1 MTPSDIC
8 IVTVRDEPGV
18 RFGNPASI
26 ILEELNPPFGEMMS
40 GRTRQEEKEE
50 ERLYRIPSTRALGR
64 SKKIK
69 RNPVIALR
77 KKQWDER

>member
-1 MTPSDIC
+1 MNEVDLLINQP
-8 IVTVRDEPGV
+8 PV
-18 RFGNPASI
+18 RFGNPDPI
-26 ILEELNPPFGEMMS
+26 IFQELHPPFGEMMS